1 MSDISQINVGGTIYD
16 VKDAKARDEKQN
28 TITASGLLKGG
39 GNGNVTAAAAGVD
52 YVAAAHLTDAGAHSA
67 LFAAKAR
74 FTARIRR
81 LQEAQRSLPR
91 TLEATSWR
99 RVRARSRS
107 RSLRPHRRCPA
118 RRWSFTTSARVTSPL
133 TGALR
138 YGSAANAS
146 ASVILSE
153 GDAVTL
159 KCVGTGAGAWTV
171 IGAYQE
177 A

>member
-28 TITASGLLKGG
+28 AITASGLLKGG
-39 GNGNVTAAAAGVD
+39 GDGNVTAAEAGVD

-67 LFAAKAR
+67 LFAAKAPLYSPYQTLTGSTTLSAAH
-74 FTARIRR
+74 FGSYLMAVSAGAITIT
-81 LQEAQRSLPR
+81 LPA
-91 TLEATSWR
+91 ATSEMSG
-99 RVRARSRS
+99 AEME
-107 RSLRPHRRCPA
+107 LHNLGA
-118 RRWSFTTSARVTSPL
+118 GDVTL

-171 IGAYQE
+171 IGTYQE

>member
-67 LFAAKAR
+67 LFAAKAPLYSPYQ
-74 FTARIRR
+74 TLTGSTTLSAGA
-81 LQEAQRSLPR
+81 LWKLPHGGECGR
-91 TLEATSWR
+91 
-99 RVRARSRS
+99 RSRS

-118 RRWSFTTSARVTSPL
+118 RRWNCT
-133 TGALR
+133 
-138 YGSAANAS
+138 
-146 ASVILSE
+146 I
-153 GDAVTL
+153 
-159 KCVGTGAGAWTV
+159 
-171 IGAYQE
+171 
-177 A
+177 

>member
-67 LFAAKAR
+67 LFAAKAPLYSPYQTLTGSTTLSAAH
-74 FTARIRR
+74 FGSYLMAASAGAITIT
-81 LQEAQRSLPR
+81 LPA
-91 TLEATSWR
+91 ATSEMSG
-99 RVRARSRS
+99 AEME
-107 RSLRPHRRCPA
+107 LHNLG
-118 RRWSFTTSARVTSPL
+118 TGDVTL

-138 YGSAANAS
+138 YGSVANATS
-146 ASVILSE
+146 SVILSE
-153 GDAVTL
+153 GDAVTI